1 MSQNKNLGG
10 LYETIMSN
18 NGLNTQKAEA
28 FGDRLVNMLN
38 EGSLAH
44 MLSIGHQTGLFD
56 KMAILPPATS
66 HQIAEATGLNERY
79 VREWLNGL
87 TVGNILTYDSEQE
100 TYKLPAEHAPLLT
113 RAAGAENMALY
124 MQYVS
129 LFGTV
134 ESQIVDCFHDGGG
147 VPYAEFPC
155 FHEIMA
161 EDSGVNV
168 VAALTDQIL
177 PLVPGLVAKLEMGID
192 VLDIGCGRGR
202 AIHKMAQA
210 FPNSRFSGCDLSEE
224 AIAFAK
230 NKAAESGL
238 SNASF
243 AVQDMTTFNAVEQYD
258 LITAFDAIHDQ
269 AFPAR
274 VLGNI
279 RRALKADGVFLMQ
292 DIAAHSHVHDNF
304 EQPFAPFLYT
314 ISTMHCMTVSL
325 AQGGVGLGTMWGRET
340 AQQLL
345 ADAGFSRVSIQQ
357 LPHDFMNDYYIAN
370 LAG

>member
-1 MSQNKNLGG
+1 
-10 LYETIMSN
+10 MSN
-18 NGLNTQKAEA
+18 NELNTQTVEA

-38 EGSLAH
+38 EGALAH

-56 KMAILPPATS
+56 KMAVLPPATS
-66 HQIAEATGLNERY
+66 QQVAEATGLNERY

-87 TVGNILTYDSEQE
+87 TVGNILAYDAEQE

-124 MQYVS
+124 MQHVS
-129 LFGTV
+129 SFGTV
-134 ESQIVDCFHDGGG
+134 ESQIVDCFHNGGG
-147 VPYAEFPC
+147 VPYEAYPR

-177 PLVPGLVAKLEMGID
+177 PLVPDLVARLEAGIEVMD
-192 VLDIGCGRGR
+192 VGCGRGR
-202 AIHKMAQA
+202 AILKMAEA
-210 FPNSRFSGCDLSEE
+210 FPNSRFTGYDLSTE
-224 AIAFAK
+224 AIAFAQ
-230 NKAAESGL
+230 NEATERGL
-238 SNASF
+238 SNAF
-243 AVQDMTTFNAVEQYD
+243 FIAQDMTTFDIAEQYD
-258 LITAFDAIHDQ
+258 LITVFDAIHDQ

-279 RRALKADGVFLMQ
+279 RRAMKAGGVFLMQ

-304 EQPFAPFLYT
+304 EHPFAPFLYT

-325 AQGGVGLGTMWGRET
+325 AQGGEGLGTMWGRET

-345 ADAGFSRVSIQQ
+345 GEAGFHDVSIQQ
-357 LPHDFMNDYYIAN
+357 LTHDFMNDYYIAK
-370 LAG
+370 LAS

>member
-1 MSQNKNLGG
+1 
-10 LYETIMSN
+10 MSN
-18 NGLNTQKAEA
+18 NGLNTQKVER
-28 FGDRLVNMLN
+28 FGERLVNMLN
-38 EGSLAH
+38 EGALAH

-66 HQIAEATGLNERY
+66 HQIAEATGLHERY
-79 VREWLNGL
+79 VREWLKAL
-87 TVGNILTYDSEQE
+87 TVGGILTYNSDQE
-100 TYKLPAEHAPLLT
+100 TYQLPAEHAPLLT

-124 MQYVS
+124 MQHVS
-129 LFGTV
+129 SFGTV
-134 ESQIVDCFHDGGG
+134 ESQIVDCFHNGGG
-147 VPYAEFPC
+147 VPYEAFPR

-177 PLVPGLVAKLEMGID
+177 PLVPGLVARLEAGID
-192 VLDIGCGRGR
+192 VLDVGCGRGR
-202 AIHKMAQA
+202 AILKMAKA
-210 FPNSRFSGCDLSEE
+210 FPNSRFTGCDLSKE

-230 NKAAESGL
+230 NEAAELGL
-238 SNASF
+238 SNAFF
-243 AVQDMTTFNAVEQYD
+243 AVQDMTTFDAPQPYD

-279 RRALKADGVFLMQ
+279 RRALKGDGVFLMQ
-292 DIAAHSHVHDNF
+292 DIAASSHVHHNL

-345 ADAGFSRVSIQQ
+345 TEAGFSNVSIQQ
-357 LPHDFMNDYYIAN
+357 LPHDFMNDYYITN
-370 LAG
+370 LSG

>member
-1 MSQNKNLGG
+1 
-10 LYETIMSN
+10 MSN
-18 NGLNTQKAEA
+18 NGLNTQQVEQ
-28 FGDRLVNMLN
+28 FGERLVNMLN
-38 EGSLAH
+38 EGALAH

-56 KMAILPPATS
+56 KLAILPPATS

-124 MQYVS
+124 MQHVS
-129 LFGTV
+129 SFGVV
-134 ESQIVDCFHDGGG
+134 ESQIVDCFHNGGG
-147 VPYAEFPC
+147 VPYEAFPR

-168 VAALTDQIL
+168 VAALTGQIL
-177 PLVPGLVAKLEMGID
+177 PLVPDLVERLSAGID
-192 VLDIGCGRGR
+192 VLDVGCGRGR
-202 AIHKMAQA
+202 AIIKMAKA
-210 FPNSRFSGCDLSEE
+210 FPNSHFTGGDLSQE
-224 AIAFAK
+224 AIAFAQ
-230 NKAAESGL
+230 NEATELGL
-238 SNASF
+238 TNAF
-243 AVQDMTTFNAVEQYD
+243 FIVQDMTTFDAPEQYD

-279 RRALKADGVFLMQ
+279 HRALKADGVFLMQ

-345 ADAGFSRVSIQQ
+345 SEAGFGSVSVQQ
-357 LPHDFMNDYYIAN
+357 LPHDFMNDYYIGYPN
-370 LAG
+370 K